1 MDNEA
6 VDCPGEQLIYDEY
19 RHPLKILHTKLIHAV
34 VDYSRNKN
42 LAFDIDVPHLKKSFA
57 RFASRGARVPHK
69 IATRVESGEN
79 NYQFIGSVT
88 SL

>member
-6 VDCPGEQLIYDEY
+6 VDCRGEQLIEDEY

-42 LAFDIDVPHLKKSFA
+42 LAFDIDVPHLKKHLLGSQA
-57 RFASRGARVPHK
+57 VEQECL
-69 IATRVESGEN
+69 TR
-79 NYQFIGSVT
+79 
-88 SL
+88 